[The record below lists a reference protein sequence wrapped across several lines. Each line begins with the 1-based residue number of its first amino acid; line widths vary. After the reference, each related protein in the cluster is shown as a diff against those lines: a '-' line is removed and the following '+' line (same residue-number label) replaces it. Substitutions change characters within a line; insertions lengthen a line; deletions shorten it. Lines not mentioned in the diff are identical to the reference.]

1 MNGNSE
7 TGHFVISK
15 LLNSCEWTKQTW
27 PNGYKERRGKDIIN
41 NLSKLDIIN
50 NIKYLVMVPIWV
62 CICLQRKHT
71 NCM

>member
-41 NLSKLDIIN
+41 NRRN
-50 NIKYLVMVPIWV
+50 FIKIRYY
-62 CICLQRKHT
+62 K
-71 NCM
+71 